1 MNNFGLK
8 TWSKKTTIKAVYTV
22 QPLVLFTI
30 FKTYGKKNVKSTAN
44 NVTRGYMSR
53 DYALLTINRQNQWS
67 MLDLII
73 CACID
78 WVARL
83 ESVTK

>member
-1 MNNFGLK
+1 
-8 TWSKKTTIKAVYTV
+8 
-22 QPLVLFTI
+22 
-30 FKTYGKKNVKSTAN
+30 
-44 NVTRGYMSR
+44 VTRGYMSR